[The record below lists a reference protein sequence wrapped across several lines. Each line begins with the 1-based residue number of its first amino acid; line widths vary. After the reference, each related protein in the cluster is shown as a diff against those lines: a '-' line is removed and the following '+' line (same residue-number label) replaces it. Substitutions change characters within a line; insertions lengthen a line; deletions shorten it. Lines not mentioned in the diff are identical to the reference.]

1 MSVEVDVNRS
11 FGLSRRQG
19 VIASQDWNNWRTIS
33 TKNPEVTVVE
43 SDSKVLQDNVDTSS
57 ISLSASLAAGWVLFP
72 EAASGEGTVDTG
84 GISIEAKSKT
94 LITKYSLQE
103 KFTGLTADSIETS
116 IVIHAS
122 AKSTVV
128 KTGVQETNTAVTS
141 SSVTTNIVIAGFSKN
156 VVVRG
161 VARETQNTGVTASSV
176 NTELLSIQ
184 ANIT

>member
-1 MSVEVDVNRS
+1 MKKTE
-11 FGLSRRQG
+11 FGLEYLIQNQHT
-19 VIASQDWNNWRTIS
+19 IEASQRRHLWRTIS

-43 SDSKVLQDNVDTSS
+43 YDSKVLQDNVDTSS

-94 LITKYSLQE
+94 LITEYSLQE
-103 KFTGLTADSIETS
+103 KFIGLTADSIETS

-128 KTGVQETNTAVTS
+128 KTGVQDTNTAVTS
-141 SSVTTNIVIAGFSKN
+141 SSVTTNIVLAGFSKN

-176 NTELLSIQ
+176 NTDLLSIQ